1 MAGRASTRLVVQYKG
16 QKSTELV
23 LQVAAAAPG
32 IYATNSAGYGQ
43 GAILNQ
49 DYSLNGAGRPAAKG
63 STIMVYGTGGGIT
76 SPLGV
81 DGAITPAILYP
92 YPLAWSA
99 VVGGVTARV
108 IYAGGAPGLISGA
121 MQVNVQIPDGAP
133 SGSSVPLV
141 ILIGGVPTQA
151 NISVAI
157 Q

>member
-1 MAGRASTRLVVQYKG
+1 
-16 QKSTELV
+16 
-23 LQVAAAAPG
+23 
-32 IYATNSAGYGQ
+32 
-43 GAILNQ
+43 
-49 DYSLNGAGRPAAKG
+49 
-63 STIMVYGTGGGIT
+63 
-76 SPLGV
+76 
-81 DGAITPAILYP
+81 
-92 YPLAWSA
+92 